1 MRRKKKSLHRKDE
14 NIEKNIFA
22 FCELTRLLDY
32 ISIPK
37 VLTPEIWP
45 TKKKKPQN
53 DERLK
58 DWHSETMKY

>member
-1 MRRKKKSLHRKDE
+1 MKISRK
-14 NIEKNIFA
+14 NTFA